1 MAYRKKRY
9 SAPRYKK
16 RKYARKGRKCKVT
29 KCVKKYVK
37 STLHRNIE
45 NKFYTS
51 EAQNQVIYCAN
62 SNQTPVMFDLIP
74 TIAQGSTES
83 QRIGNKIKIMS
94 AVMKICVNLSPYDA
108 IYNGTG
114 GSCYIKFWVVSNNQ
128 RNDATAPTS
137 AEMLTF
143 FKANN
148 STAPFAGSIL
158 DLERVVDTNFKV
170 HTSKV
175 VRLSVTPTTNTN
187 IYTSIY
193 GLNDSSPGSAMV
205 TLPIGKYLN
214 TLKYNDTTSTYV
226 IGKNLWLVTTAVY
239 ANGTIVSTNLIK
251 PAQMTYSIV
260 WNYEDA

>member
-1 MAYRKKRY
+1 MPARSQFRKKVSRRV
-9 SAPRYKK
+9 SRVPR
-16 RKYARKGRKCKVT
+16 RKTLKVSKAT
-29 KCVKKYVK
+29 KKYVK
-37 STLHRNIE
+37 ASIHRNIE

-62 SNQTPVMFDLIP
+62 SNQTPVMFDLVP
-74 TIAQGSTES
+74 TIAQGATES
-83 QRIGNKIKIMS
+83 QRIGNKIRIMS
-94 AVMKICVNLSPYDA
+94 AVMKICANLSPYDA

-114 GSCYIKFWVVSNNQ
+114 GSCYVKFWVVSNTQ

-148 STAPFAGSIL
+148 STAPFAGSVL
-158 DLERVVDTNFKV
+158 DLERVVDTGFQV
-170 HTSKV
+170 HYTKV
-175 VRLSVTPTTNTN
+175 VRLSSTPTTNTN
-187 IYTSIY
+187 IYSSIY

-205 TLPIGKYLN
+205 SLPIGKYLN
-214 TLKYNDTTSTYV
+214 VLKYNDATSTYV
-226 IGKNLWLVTTAVY
+226 MGKNLWLVCTAVY

-251 PAQMTYSIV
+251 PAQISYAIQ